1 MRKHISLIVFFAL
14 APLALLAQKK
24 PVTLDDLMRERPAFG
39 AGTPTAWAPDG
50 KSFLY
55 RQGRNVMLYDI
66 ASSARRQV
74 ASLEALDSAAVKVPP
89 AERFAWVDRRTHES
103 TLQYFPSG
111 KDLLLVEGGD
121 LFVWH
126 LDSGKW
132 EQLTKTPVAERD
144 PKISPDGKHVSFVR
158 NYDIYCLDVA
168 SGKETRLTTGGS
180 ETLRNG
186 EVDWVYPEELSL
198 GTAYWW
204 SPDSQSLVYLQFDIG
219 REPLFPHADFL
230 KLRAVYEPERYP
242 QAGENNADVRV
253 GVVAAAG
260 GPTRWFDVGDTRRTS
275 LIARAG
281 WMPDSR
287 HVYMVRT
294 NRVQNHLELVSMDAA
309 TRAFRTIL
317 TESDPYW
324 VNVHDDPRFL
334 KDGRRFL
341 WSSERDGFRHLYLV
355 SIDGGDGKQLTK
367 GSWEVRSLAGVD
379 ETGGRIFYTSSEV
392 SPVETQF
399 YSVKLD
405 GTDKRRLS
413 EGAGTHSVAMAPT
426 GQYYLDTYSSL
437 ESPSRTTIHQA
448 DGAQLG
454 VYREADR
461 KPLEEFDILPV
472 QILSFRT
479 KDGTL
484 LYARLIKPANFQSGK
499 KYPAIVMVYGG
510 PGVFSVRNAWAGL
523 TWDQV
528 LAHRGFVIWQVDNR
542 GGSGRG
548 HAFET
553 PVYHKLGK
561 LELSDQREGVEH
573 LLAMGFVD
581 PARIGVYGW
590 SYGGFM
596 TLNLM
601 LNAADLFHAGAAGAP
616 VTQWV
621 NYDTIYTERYM
632 GLPDENPEGYAETAL
647 PPRAANLKGKLMIV
661 HNFEDDNVLFQNSMQ
676 MIDALQRAGKEFE
689 FMLYPQK
696 SHGVTGPVR
705 RQLNQSL
712 TDFFERNL
720 K

>member
-1 MRKHISLIVFFAL
+1 MRKPITIALLVAL
-14 APLALLAQKK
+14 APLVLFAQKK
-24 PVTLDDLMRERPAFG
+24 PVTLDDLAREHPPRG
-39 AGTPTAWAPDG
+39 AGMPAAWAPDG
-50 KSFLY
+50 KSFVY
-55 RQGRNVMLYDI
+55 REGRNVMQYDI
-66 ASSARRQV
+66 ASKASHQV
-74 ASLEALDSAAVKVPP
+74 AALEALDSAAVKVPP
-89 AERFAWVDRRTHES
+89 ATRFAWVDRRTTEH
-103 TLQYFPSG
+103 TLQFFPSG
-111 KDLLLVEGGD
+111 KDLLLLEGGD
-121 LFVWH
+121 LFLWR

-132 EQLTKTPVAERD
+132 EQLTKTPVDERD
-144 PKISPDGKHVSFVR
+144 PKISPDGKHVSFLR
-158 NYDIYCLDVA
+158 DDDLYSLDVA

-186 EVDWVYPEELSL
+186 SVDWVYPEELSL

-204 SPDSQSLVYLQFDIG
+204 SPDSQSLVYLQFDTS
-219 REPLFPHADFL
+219 REPLFPHSDLL
-230 KLRAVYEPERYP
+230 KVRAVYEPERYP
-242 QAGENNADVRV
+242 QAGENNADVRL
-253 GVVAAAG
+253 GVVSAAG
-260 GPTRWFDVGDTRRTS
+260 GPTRWFDVGDTRRSS

-281 WMPDSR
+281 WTPDSK
-287 HVYMVRT
+287 HVYIVRA
-294 NRVQNHLELVSMDAA
+294 NRVQNRLELIFMDAA
-309 TRAFRTIL
+309 TRAARTIL

-324 VNVHDDPRFL
+324 VNVYDGPRFL
-334 KDGRRFL
+334 NDGRRFL
-341 WSSERDGFRHLYLV
+341 WSSERDGFRHLYLD
-355 SIDGGDGKQLTK
+355 SIDGGIGRQLTK
-367 GSWEVRSLAGVD
+367 GEWEVRSLAGVD
-379 ETGGRIFYTSSEV
+379 EAGGRVFYTSSEV

-405 GTDKRRLS
+405 GTDQRRLS
-413 EGAGTHSVAMAPT
+413 QGAGTHTIAMGPT
-426 GQYYLDTYSSL
+426 AEYYLDTYSSL
-437 ESPSRTTIHQA
+437 ESPPRTTLHQA
-448 DGAQLG
+448 GGAQLG

-461 KPLEEFDILPV
+461 KPLEEFDILPT

-484 LYARLIKPANFQSGK
+484 LYARLIKPANFQAGK

-528 LAHRGFVIWQVDNR
+528 LAQRGFVIWQVDNR

-548 HAFET
+548 HAFESQ
-553 PVYHKLGK
+553 VYHKLGK

-573 LLAMGFVD
+573 LLSMGFVD

-601 LNAADLFHAGAAGAP
+601 LNAADLFHAGIAGAP
-616 VTQWV
+616 VTKWI

-632 GLPDENPEGYAETAL
+632 GLPDENTEGYAETAL
-647 PPRAANLKGKLMIV
+647 PPRASNLKGKLMIV

-676 MIDALQRAGKEFE
+676 MIDALEHAGKEFE

-696 SHGVTGPVR
+696 SHGVTGPLR
-705 RQLNQSL
+705 RQLNQTL
-712 TDFFERNL
+712 TGFFERNL